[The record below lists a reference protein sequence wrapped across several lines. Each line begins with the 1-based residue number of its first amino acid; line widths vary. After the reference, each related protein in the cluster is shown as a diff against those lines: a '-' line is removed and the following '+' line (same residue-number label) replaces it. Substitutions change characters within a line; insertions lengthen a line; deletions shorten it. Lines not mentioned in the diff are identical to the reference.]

1 LKSFCILKK
10 GLNLPKFSR
19 NRKQTPD
26 VDHHK
31 ANTLMNRSSLSTF
44 RSLFWIGIIAVVL
57 ASCVPQKKMIYMQVK
72 EDSDTLTNFVNDR
85 QIDYRIQPGDNLFIR
100 VVTLDQMTTML
111 LNPLSGAGLGGGG
124 GGANAGNDA
133 SIYLQSY
140 TVNEAGYL
148 DFPMVGEIFIRNMNV
163 DEIRDAIKERLSEY
177 LKELVVVVKL
187 VNFNITL
194 LGEVN
199 APGIYRI
206 YQTNI
211 NLFEAVSLAR
221 DLTDFAN
228 RNQIAI
234 IRQTKTGSSV
244 HYVDMTKRDILS
256 SEYYYLKP
264 DDIVYALPVK
274 GKQFTFANFPYGVV
288 FGFISTTILLLNYF
302 QNN

>member
-1 LKSFCILKK
+1 MNNSLRPLLRSFLWI
-10 GLNLPKFSR
+10 
-19 NRKQTPD
+19 
-26 VDHHK
+26 V
-31 ANTLMNRSSLSTF
+31 AVSL
-44 RSLFWIGIIAVVL
+44 VL
-57 ASCVPQKKMIYMQVK
+57 SSCVPQKKMIYMQVK
-72 EDSDTLTNFVNDR
+72 EDSDTLSNFVNER
-85 QIDYRIQPGDNLFIR
+85 KIDYRIQPGDNLYIR
-100 VVTLDQMTTML
+100 VVTLDEMTTML
-111 LNPLSGAGLGGGG
+111 LNPLSNSGRGGGSNVG
-124 GGANAGNDA
+124 GNDA

-148 DFPMVGEIFIRNMNV
+148 DFPMTGEIFVRNMNV

-194 LGEVN
+194 LGEVKN
-199 APGIYRI
+199 PGIYKI
-206 YQTNI
+206 YQTSI
-211 NLFEAVSLAR
+211 NLFEAVSLGR

-234 IRQTKTGSSV
+234 IRQNKTGSSV
-244 HYVDMTKRDILS
+244 HFVDMTKRDILS

-264 DDIVYALPVK
+264 NDIVYVLPVK